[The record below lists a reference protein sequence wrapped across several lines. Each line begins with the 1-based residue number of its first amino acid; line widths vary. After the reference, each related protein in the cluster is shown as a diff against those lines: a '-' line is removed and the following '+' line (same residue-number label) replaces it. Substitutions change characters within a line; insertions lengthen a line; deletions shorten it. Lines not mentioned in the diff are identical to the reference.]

1 MMKHLRFLLIRLH
14 KKIRSVKNIRGGMY
28 IEEVVKPYAY
38 VVSIISK
45 NENIL
50 ISLIELLKKKREL

>member
-1 MMKHLRFLLIRLH
+1 
-14 KKIRSVKNIRGGMY
+14 MY